1 MRGVVRILV
10 VVSCSAALLAGAV
23 LLALYRSSQQVPQF
37 YQQALEVTP
46 ARQEESSRQMLEQT
60 SALVHRA
67 QQEGAWEATFT
78 AEQINGWMAVDL
90 AKNHADALPP
100 EVQDPRLSIQPDGV
114 SLGCRWETEQIS
126 TVFSL
131 QVELYLAE
139 PNTIAM
145 RIRGAR
151 AGSVPL
157 PLARILDGIA
167 RGAAE
172 LDLRL
177 EWLQTDG
184 DPVALIRLPSPQDKH
199 DRQIIIETI
208 ELGEGKVYLAG
219 KTVHQPAQQSAAGHG
234 RIVK

>member
-1 MRGVVRILV
+1 
-10 VVSCSAALLAGAV
+10 
-23 LLALYRSSQQVPQF
+23 
-37 YQQALEVTP
+37 
-46 ARQEESSRQMLEQT
+46 
-60 SALVHRA
+60 
-67 QQEGAWEATFT
+67 
-78 AEQINGWMAVDL
+78 
-90 AKNHADALPP
+90 
-100 EVQDPRLSIQPDGV
+100 
-114 SLGCRWETEQIS
+114 
-126 TVFSL
+126 
-131 QVELYLAE
+131 
-139 PNTIAM
+139 M

-184 DPVALIRLPSPQDKH
+184 DPVALIRLPSPQDKD